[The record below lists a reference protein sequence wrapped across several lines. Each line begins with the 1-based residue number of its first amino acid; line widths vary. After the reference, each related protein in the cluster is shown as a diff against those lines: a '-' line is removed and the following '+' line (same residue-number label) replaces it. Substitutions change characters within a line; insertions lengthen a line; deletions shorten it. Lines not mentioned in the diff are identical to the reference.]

1 METKAKG
8 FIVRAIG
15 PFSFFFFTKSIVFF
29 CKLHIIEYIGF
40 CIYKDIGFIENGGIM
55 FSSNV
60 FDYISVLDKAADAS
74 WMRHVAL
81 SNNVSNA
88 TTPGYKRQDVAFES
102 ELRKALGSCKHE
114 SMDAKVARVKN
125 VSVRPVAYTDYSTL
139 SYRLD
144 GNNVDPDSEPVML
157 SENYLKYQ
165 GLMAAINNEFQN
177 LQVVLK

>member
-1 METKAKG
+1 M
-8 FIVRAIG
+8 
-15 PFSFFFFTKSIVFF
+15 
-29 CKLHIIEYIGF
+29 
-40 CIYKDIGFIENGGIM
+40 
-55 FSSNV
+55 
-60 FDYISVLDKAADAS
+60 
-74 WMRHVAL
+74 
-81 SNNVSNA
+81 
-88 TTPGYKRQDVAFES
+88 
-102 ELRKALGSCKHE
+102 
-114 SMDAKVARVKN
+114 KN